1 MSFNGNANQRM
12 GKMIKNIGALVL
24 ILVMTAN
31 TGLAQEKRLISVG
44 EEISASLQ
52 SESSNDYEADL
63 QSNYYVFGKVNQRS
77 VDVVVTIFNPDGKEV
92 TQFDGPARG
101 NETFQF
107 NTKDEGIYRIEV
119 TPFENEEGEYS
130 ITLNVAEPI
139 AEDPAGKVNQM
150 MTEYSGNVPG
160 AAAMVIK
167 DGEVVF
173 QNSYG
178 MANLAYDVK
187 MKPETIHN
195 IGSTSKHFLTFGL
208 LLLKEEGALSLDDDI
223 RKYIPELPEFEHTV
237 TLRNLVNHTSGYRE
251 FLNTLVM
258 TGRSPSMELDQEKV
272 IEMIRRQPE
281 LQNEPGAEFNYN
293 NTGYVLM
300 TEVIE
305 RVTETPFQ
313 DWMKEHVFE
322 PIGMENTL
330 VRVSPK
336 QVVENR
342 SMGYEPGEDG
352 GFKEVTDLGGA
363 MGPGGIH
370 TTMGDLEKWIGNLL
384 EPKVGTKEMIKEM
397 TTPFVLNNGSSTG
410 YGIGLFS
417 QEFKGLEYFHHG
429 GADLAHRSMLMVFPE
444 VNGAIVTQSN
454 YAAFRG
460 DIPQK
465 IAEYFFEEHM
475 SEDEPKEEIIES
487 EEAEEFI
494 YDAADFEPLTGRYEL
509 TIMPGFILTFSREGN
524 RIYTQATGQPEI
536 DITATTDSTFDLKG
550 VNAAVTFHRNE
561 DGSADSLTLHQNG
574 NHIAKK
580 IKFDPNFEELE
591 EYTGRYFSDEIETL
605 YTIVLEDSSLVL
617 QNYQLEE
624 DIKLT
629 PGNIDSFGGGFPIAE
644 ISFERN
650 ENGTII
656 GFNASNGR
664 TRGVYFR
671 KWDE

>member
-1 MSFNGNANQRM
+1 
-12 GKMIKNIGALVL
+12 MITVC
-24 ILVMTAN
+24 TAV
-31 TGLAQEKRLISVG
+31 AQTNRPLTVG
-44 EEISASLQ
+44 EEITDSLR
-52 SESSNDYEADL
+52 SESTHNFEVEL
-63 QSNYYVFGKVNQRS
+63 PSNYYAFGKVNQIS
-77 VDVVVTIFNPDGKEV
+77 VDVVVTIYNPGGKEAA
-92 TQFDGPARG
+92 QFDGPARG
-101 NETFQF
+101 NESFQF
-107 NTKDEGIYRIEV
+107 NTKEAGIYRIEV
-119 TPFENEEGEYS
+119 TPFEKEEGEYS
-130 ITLNVAEPI
+130 ITLKIAEPI
-139 AEDPAGKVNQM
+139 AEDPVGKVDQM

-160 AAAMVIK
+160 AATMVIK

-187 MKPETIHN
+187 MTDETVHN

-208 LLLKEEGALSLDDDI
+208 LLLEEEGVISLDDDI

-237 TLRNLVNHTSGYRE
+237 TLRHLVNHTSGYRE

-258 TGRSPSMELDQEKV
+258 TGRSPSMELSQEQV

-305 RVTETPFQ
+305 RVTDTPFP
-313 DWMKEHVFE
+313 DWMKTNVFE
-322 PIGMENTL
+322 PIGMENTV
-330 VRVSPK
+330 VRYSPG

-342 SMGYEPGEDG
+342 SMGYEPSEGG

-370 TTMGDLEKWIGNLL
+370 TTMSDLQKWIDNLL
-384 EPKVGTKEMIKEM
+384 DPKVGTEEMVEEMI
-397 TTPFVLNNGSSTG
+397 TPFELNNGASTG
-410 YGIGLFS
+410 YGLGLFS
-417 QEFKGLEYFHHG
+417 QEFKGLDYFHHG
-429 GADLAHRSMLMVFPE
+429 GADMAHRSMLMVFPE
-444 VNGAIVTQSN
+444 VEGAVVTQSN
-454 YAAFRG
+454 YAGFQG
-460 DIPQK
+460 NIPQR
-465 IAEYFFEEHM
+465 IAEIFFEEHL
-475 SEDEPKEEIIES
+475 EEGAPDEKAES
-487 EEAEEFI
+487 EEKEEFI
-494 YDAADFEPLTGRYEL
+494 YDTAEFEPLTGRYEL
-509 TIMPGFILTFSREGN
+509 SAMPGFVLTFSRDGD

-536 DITATTDSTFDLKG
+536 DITATSDSTFSLVG

-574 NHIAKK
+574 NHIARK
-580 IKFDPNFEELE
+580 IEFEPTREELE

-605 YTIVLEDSSLVL
+605 YTIVLEDSSLML
-617 QNYQLEE
+617 QHYQLED

-629 PGNIDSFGGGFPIAE
+629 PGSIDSFGGGFPIAD

-650 ENGTII
+650 EAGEII
-656 GFNASNGR
+656 GFKASNGR
-664 TRGVYFR
+664 TRDVYFR